1 MSCCLSYRERYH
13 SDCVGKPLCSSS
25 WTRIDHVSAARVAVT
40 LITGL
45 EVVDDLRL
53 HRALMCIDV
62 HCLQLIAFGQGWK
75 HIRKGWTLL
84 QWLTICF
91 DLSKD
96 GAISDYCSSTLKP
109 TETELVALLSL
120 SATGTK
126 CFCVCGLS
134 FGVEHSALERAT
146 LERPAKTNEQLMSPQ
161 LRRRCCVGIQS
172 SGCKC
177 GGGAAVGSNCI
188 LAQAGM
194 QMGRHASSGMFTGS
208 SVGGRFSWK

>member
-1 MSCCLSYRERYH
+1 M
-13 SDCVGKPLCSSS
+13 
-25 WTRIDHVSAARVAVT
+25 
-40 LITGL
+40 
-45 EVVDDLRL
+45 
-53 HRALMCIDV
+53 

-177 GGGAAVGSNCI
+177 GGGAVLAAIVSLRKQACKWGGMPVLACLQAAVS
-188 LAQAGM
+188 AVDSAGN
-194 QMGRHASSGMFTGS
+194 
-208 SVGGRFSWK
+208 SWKDLPADTSTGIALLNEAFCSEPSETPKICKHCSGCPISLSEAF